1 MQLASFREFC
11 DAIEVQWPLFLEK
24 RTEWLLQEA
33 RYGRAAEKVAESI
46 LADFFTIPL
55 NWQISDLNN
64 QIQYADMV
72 LTKMGIKRLVVEVK
86 RPNSLSWDQP
96 SLERALA
103 QARRYADDP
112 RVSTI
117 AMSDGTLFY
126 AADIANGGLKHRAL
140 LRLDH
145 AVPCLDAY
153 WVSVDGIYRIPEKLA
168 EEQITEP
175 AVASPVCVETVPE
188 MSAAEIVTPILHP
201 KYKRPAECFAY
212 VGDARNP
219 HTWKLPYR
227 LGNGAVDTKHL
238 TGAIRS
244 VISNYRGTRVQIPE
258 KAVPDVLVRL
268 GKAVAEI
275 GKMPGQTSNPP
286 QTYQQLYDVLRQID
300 RLFVCLPGI
309 NSSRHSKRNGLRAF
323 HHESKTT
330 SLC

>member
-1 MQLASFREFC
+1 MPPQLMQLASFREFC
-11 DAIEVQWPLFLEK
+11 DAIEAQWSLFLEK
-24 RTEWLLQEA
+24 RTEWLLQET
-33 RYGRAAEKVAESI
+33 RYGHAAEKVAESI

-64 QIQYADMV
+64 QIGYADMV

-96 SLERALA
+96 SLERALT
-103 QARRYADDP
+103 QARRYAEEQ

-117 AMSDGTLFY
+117 AVSDGTLFY
-126 AADIANGGLKHRAL
+126 AADIANGGLKHRTR

-153 WVSVDGIYRIPEKLA
+153 WVSVDGIYRVPEKLA
-168 EEQITEP
+168 EEQIPES
-175 AVASPVCVETVPE
+175 AVTSPVCVETE
-188 MSAAEIVTPILHP
+188 QQASAAEVVAPLIHP
-201 KYKRPAECFAY
+201 KYQRPAECFAY
-212 VGDARNP
+212 VGDARKP

-227 LGNGAVDTKHL
+227 LPNGTVDTKHL

-244 VISNYRGTRVQIPE
+244 VISNYRGARVQIPE
-258 KAVPDVLVRL
+258 QAVPDVLVRL

-286 QTYQQLYDVLRQID
+286 QTYQQLYDVLRQMD
-300 RLFVCLPGI
+300 RMKEIIPY
-309 NSSRHSKRNGLRAF
+309 
-323 HHESKTT
+323 ES
-330 SLC
+330 